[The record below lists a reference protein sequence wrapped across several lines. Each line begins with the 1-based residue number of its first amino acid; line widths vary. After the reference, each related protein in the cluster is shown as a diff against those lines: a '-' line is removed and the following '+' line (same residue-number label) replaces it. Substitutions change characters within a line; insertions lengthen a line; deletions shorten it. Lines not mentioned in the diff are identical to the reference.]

1 MTAGTYGADGAA
13 VGNDR
18 TDEGVER
25 PQSLSDF
32 TGQEEVKAN
41 LAVYLDSARR
51 RSEPLDHV
59 LFYGPPGL
67 GKTTLARIV
76 ANELGVGFRSVAA
89 PAVAKASDLVS
100 TLVGLEERDVLF
112 IDEVHR
118 LPPAVEEVLYPV
130 MEDFRL
136 DLIVGENGQGK
147 SVSIPLPRFTLV
159 GATTRMGNLTTP
171 LRDRFGIP
179 FRLELYTD
187 AEMRGV
193 IARAAGKLG
202 LGMEPEAVAEV
213 ARRARGTPRIGLRL
227 LRRVRDFAVSG
238 DVGSVSGTMAG
249 DVLTRIGVDADGL
262 DDDDRRYLSCLRERF
277 RGGPVGLSTL
287 ASALNESPDTLEQ
300 SIEPYLIRKGFVDKT
315 PRGRVARTP
324 QADLFG

>member
-1 MTAGTYGADGAA
+1 MTAGTYDADAA
-13 VGNDR
+13 VGNDG

-32 TGQEEVKAN
+32 TGQEELKAN

-147 SVSIPLPRFTLV
+147 SVSIPLPRFTLI

-187 AEMRGV
+187 AEMSGV

-213 ARRARGTPRIGLRL
+213 ARRSRGTPRIGLRL

-238 DVGSVSGTMAG
+238 DTRSVSGAMAG

-277 RGGPVGLSTL
+277 RGGPVGLATL

-300 SIEPYLIRKGFVDKT
+300 SVEPYLIRKGFVDKT
-315 PRGRVARTP
+315 PRGRVARVP
-324 QADLFG
+324 QGDLFG